1 MDACTVLGAGH
12 FVHEEMVLS
21 FRILIVSLMCYSM
34 RVRVAERSGRR
45 DGTQRP
51 GRESALH
58 TQVRGRGRGSGL
70 GSGDGRPETPECAEE
85 TSRRVHEPSHAF
97 QLK

>member
-1 MDACTVLGAGH
+1 MRVPYLVPAILFMRIWFC
-12 FVHEEMVLS
+12 LS
-21 FRILIVSLMCYSM
+21 AYLSYLLCVM